1 MKKIFLIA
9 IIFVIILQVVQKPT
23 PKQIEQSIKQG
34 QHQSEANYWR
44 SIK

>member
-9 IIFVIILQVVQKPT
+9 IIFVMILQVVQKPT
-23 PKQIEQSIKQG
+23 SEQIEQSINQG

-44 SIK
+44 AN